1 MRLTDHTIANRRQRL
16 LARIHRRYVT
26 TTQMVRIGSVNLEFT
41 RIADPDKVLDEVA
54 AEADRRERIS
64 GRREADEHLHLPYW
78 AELWDSAAGIGQ
90 FLQGIHC
97 RETILKLGAGSFA
110 PVEKTDRAD
119 ETLFPSFSA
128 SPHLR
133 VSASPSPGSALD
145 LGCGMG
151 LSGTIAAALGAK
163 VLFADIE
170 SPALLFA
177 RLNSLPWA
185 DRVRARRLNWKTDR
199 LAEQFNLIIGADI
212 LYERQQWEYLEPFWK
227 HHLALG
233 GTLLLG
239 EPGRQTGDLFIP
251 WIQER
256 GWELNIFEEKVP
268 TRERPVRIF
277 CLGR

>member
-1 MRLTDHTIANRRQRL
+1 MRLTDRTTLSRRQRL

-26 TTQMVRIGSVNLEFT
+26 TTQMVRIGSVNFEFT

-90 FLQGIHC
+90 FLQSIHG
-97 RETILKLGAGSFA
+97 RETFL
-110 PVEKTDRAD
+110 
-119 ETLFPSFSA
+119 PSFSA
-128 SPHLR
+128 SPRPR
-133 VSASPSPGSALD
+133 VSASPFLISVLD

-170 SPALLFA
+170 PPALLFA
-177 RLNSLPWA
+177 RLNSLPWV

-199 LAEQFNLIIGADI
+199 LAEQFGLIIGADI
-212 LYERQQWEYLEPFWK
+212 LYERQQWEYLEPFCK
-227 HHLALG
+227 HHLAPG

-251 WIQER
+251 WIQEH